1 MMNNINKL
9 ILGTVQFGLKYGINN
24 SVGQVSK
31 EEVKKILD
39 YAQFVGINTLDT
51 AAGYGD
57 SEKCIGGYH
66 YNSKELFHIIT
77 KFNKDTTISW
87 EDSLK
92 ESIKK
97 LYIGK
102 VDVVMFHS
110 FEHYYS
116 LKSEL
121 PAIINKGKG
130 FYFDKIGVSVY
141 TNDELEQLLYDDNV
155 EVVQLPFNLL
165 DNESLR
171 ADILKQL
178 KEKGKIIHTRST
190 FLQGLFYKNISSLG
204 NKFNNLIPSLTLIS
218 ELVRENNINI
228 NALAMQ
234 YVLSKDYIDG
244 VLIGVDS
251 SSQLKDN
258 IVSLQS
264 NISKEVLAK
273 IDKIKINNT
282 DLLNPSKW

>member
-97 LYIGK
+97 LYIEK

-116 LKSEL
+116 VKSEL
-121 PAIINKGKG
+121 PTIINKGRDL
-130 FYFDKIGVSVY
+130 YFDKIGVSVY
-141 TNDELEQLLYDDNV
+141 TNNELEQLLYDDNV

-171 ADILKQL
+171 ANILKRL

-190 FLQGLFYKNISSLG
+190 FLQGLFYKNISSLDD
-204 NKFNNLIPSLTLIS
+204 KFNDLIPLLTHIN
-218 ELVRENNINI
+218 ELVRENKINI
-228 NALAMQ
+228 NTLAMQ
-234 YVLSKDYIDG
+234 YVLSKEYIDG

-251 SSQLKDN
+251 SSQY
-258 IVSLQS
+258 
-264 NISKEVLAK
+264 
-273 IDKIKINNT
+273 
-282 DLLNPSKW
+282 

>member
-1 MMNNINKL
+1 MNNINKL

-31 EEVKKILD
+31 EEVKNILD
-39 YAQFVGINTLDT
+39 YAHIVGIKTLDT

-57 SEKCIGGYH
+57 SEERIGDYH
-66 YNSKELFHIIT
+66 HNSKDPFHIIT
-77 KFNKDTTISW
+77 KFSKGATISW
-87 EDSLK
+87 EESLK

-97 LYIGK
+97 LYIEK

-116 LKSEL
+116 VKSEL
-121 PAIINKGKG
+121 PTIINKGRDL
-130 FYFDKIGVSVY
+130 YFDKIGVSVY
-141 TNDELEQLLYDDNV
+141 TNNELEQLLYDDNV

-171 ADILKQL
+171 ANILKRL

-190 FLQGLFYKNISSLG
+190 FLQGLFYKNISSLDD
-204 NKFNNLIPSLTLIS
+204 KFNDLIPLLTHIN
-218 ELVRENNINI
+218 ELVRENKINI
-228 NALAMQ
+228 NTLAMQ
-234 YVLSKDYIDG
+234 YVLSKEYIDG

-251 SSQLKDN
+251 SSQLKEN
-258 IVSLQS
+258 ITSLQN
-264 NISKEVLAK
+264 NISKEVLAE
-273 IDKIKINNT
+273 IDKIKIKNV